1 MVAGCEI
8 NDNPFAPL
16 CRACKDK
23 IAAEGDATPIAW
35 MPRDHRFVEKLA
47 TPDVTIADII
57 GDVDPIRAARGG
69 RDLSDELTIHY
80 GLLPRAN
87 RGIFAIN
94 ELPDLAGKIQVGL
107 FNIMQEGDIQIKG
120 YPLRLPLDVLIV
132 FTANPEDYTAR
143 GKIITPLKDRIGA
156 EIRTHYPST
165 VAEGMTVTNQEAW
178 VGRDPARKIDVPE
191 YLREVIEEI
200 AFQAREDKRVDKR
213 SGVSQRL
220 PITTLE
226 SAVSSAEQ
234 RAARTG
240 EKCGIARIADI
251 YAAMPAITG
260 KLELEYEGE
269 LKGADTIARELIRS
283 AVGRVFSKRFGE
295 VSFQPVIQWFELG
308 GELKLPEAGEHRRA
322 LRTTLENPRA
332 DGTCRQARRQRSQR
346 RRLCISSSRN
356 DSRRPL
362 GASPHRPQRRARLL
376 RGKAAATG
384 AARESESPAPAIQL
398 AVSNRKQ
405 RVRGNSSSGALGPTM
420 KFIKYG
426 KYVGEPADAIDL
438 EELVKKL
445 GNFFLQSG
453 FESQFY
459 GVSEMDPEKSME
471 ALKDAILRALQEGD
485 LMPEGAMSDELREML
500 QNPNARQNQE
510 VKDLIEK
517 LMERMAQ
524 EGYINPQQPPQV
536 TPPPQS
542 SARGQVGEAQ
552 ERDTEARF
560 EITDKTIDFLGFKTL
575 QDLLGS
581 LGRSSF
587 GRHATR
593 DLATGIETS
602 GASRQYEFG
611 DTMNLDISETLFNA
625 VRRDG
630 AKVPV
635 EITYKD
641 LMVHQ
646 CEYYSSCATV
656 VLLDCSH
663 SMILYGEDRFTPAK
677 RVAMALSHLIRTQYP
692 GDTLNLVLFHDSAEE
707 VPIGELARVQVG
719 PYYTNTREGLRM
731 AQRILLRQKKDMR
744 QIIMITDG
752 KPSALTLE
760 DGRIYK
766 NAFGLDPF
774 VVGQTLE
781 EVNKCKR
788 AGILI
793 NTFMLASDYSL
804 INFVQKITEMC
815 RGKAYFTTPYTLGQY
830 LLMDYMQRKT
840 KQIH

>member
-1 MVAGCEI
+1 
-8 NDNPFAPL
+8 
-16 CRACKDK
+16 
-23 IAAEGDATPIAW
+23 
-35 MPRDHRFVEKLA
+35 
-47 TPDVTIADII
+47 
-57 GDVDPIRAARGG
+57 
-69 RDLSDELTIHY
+69 
-80 GLLPRAN
+80 
-87 RGIFAIN
+87 
-94 ELPDLAGKIQVGL
+94 
-107 FNIMQEGDIQIKG
+107 
-120 YPLRLPLDVLIV
+120 
-132 FTANPEDYTAR
+132 
-143 GKIITPLKDRIGA
+143 
-156 EIRTHYPST
+156 
-165 VAEGMTVTNQEAW
+165 
-178 VGRDPARKIDVPE
+178 
-191 YLREVIEEI
+191 
-200 AFQAREDKRVDKR
+200 
-213 SGVSQRL
+213 
-220 PITTLE
+220 
-226 SAVSSAEQ
+226 
-234 RAARTG
+234 
-240 EKCGIARIADI
+240 
-251 YAAMPAITG
+251 
-260 KLELEYEGE
+260 
-269 LKGADTIARELIRS
+269 
-283 AVGRVFSKRFGE
+283 
-295 VSFQPVIQWFELG
+295 
-308 GELKLPEAGEHRRA
+308 
-322 LRTTLENPRA
+322 
-332 DGTCRQARRQRSQR
+332 
-346 RRLCISSSRN
+346 
-356 DSRRPL
+356 
-362 GASPHRPQRRARLL
+362 
-376 RGKAAATG
+376 
-384 AARESESPAPAIQL
+384 
-398 AVSNRKQ
+398 
-405 RVRGNSSSGALGPTM
+405 M

-438 EELVKKL
+438 EELVKRL

-485 LMPEGAMSDELREML
+485 LLPQDAMSDELREML

-510 VKDLIEK
+510 VRDLIEK
-517 LMERMAQ
+517 LMERMSQ

-536 TPPPQS
+536 TPPPQT
-542 SARGQVGEAQ
+542 SARGQVGQAQ
-552 ERDTEARF
+552 QRETEARF

-593 DLATGIETS
+593 DLATGIEAS
-602 GASRQYEFG
+602 GVSRQYEFG
-611 DTMNLDISETLFNA
+611 DTLNLDVSETLFNA

-692 GDTLNLVLFHDSAEE
+692 GDTLSLVLFHDSAEE

-744 QIIMITDG
+744 QIVMITDG

-804 INFVQKITEMC
+804 VHFVQKITEMC

-840 KQIH
+840 RQIH